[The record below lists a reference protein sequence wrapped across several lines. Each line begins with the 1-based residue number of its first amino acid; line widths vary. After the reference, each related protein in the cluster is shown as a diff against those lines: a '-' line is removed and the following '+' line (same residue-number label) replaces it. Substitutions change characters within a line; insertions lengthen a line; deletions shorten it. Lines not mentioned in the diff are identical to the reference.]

1 MKEFIT
7 KYKPYALEI
16 QCKTGISHLLFILV
30 ILVQSVLETGWG
42 KNVPE
47 WGKGTTTSFKS
58 YSQRR

>member
-7 KYKPYALEI
+7 KYKPCALET
-16 QCKTGISHLLFILV
+16 QRKTGISHLFILV

-47 WGKGTTTSFKS
+47 WGKGTMTSFKS